1 MKISKHQKRS
11 CVIGPRASFGLSCL
25 STKESTTPDLT
36 IFTADTFSSAGL
48 DRFKNRYPESVYEC
62 SIAEQSLVGSS
73 AGFALSGGHALAV
86 TFAPFITMRAFEM
99 IRHSM
104 GYMNAPLKIA
114 GLASGVAF
122 GQLGYTHCSIE
133 DVSIINS
140 VPNIE
145 IFSLSDPSLYQ
156 SLLPSIIDSSN
167 PSYIRV
173 TGEPGLTP
181 IPLTVFSESPYI
193 HSISQGSN
201 DVIAL
206 VTGSLTS
213 FAYESLSLLPETVS
227 QNLSL
232 YSLSKIKP
240 LDLSSISMILDT
252 CRHIILLDEG
262 LFSGLGSIF
271 AEAYPQYVSKTTFR
285 CHPNSYLDIGDYR
298 HMLFQASLSPQHIAD
313 LISQIVQSL

>member
-1 MKISKHQKRS
+1 MNIPKHQKRS

-25 STKESTTPDLT
+25 SAKESTIPDLT

-48 DRFKNRYPESVYEC
+48 DRFKNKYPDSVYEC

-73 AGFALSGGHALAV
+73 AGYALSGGHALAV
-86 TFAPFITMRAFEM
+86 TFAPFITMRAFEV

-104 GYMNAPLKIA
+104 GYMNVPLKIA

-133 DVSIINS
+133 DVAIINS
-140 VPNIE
+140 VPNVE
-145 IFSLSDPSLYQ
+145 IYSLSDPSLYQ
-156 SLLPSIIDSSN
+156 LLLPSIIDSSY

-181 IPLTVFSESPYI
+181 IPLTFLPESPYI
-193 HSISQGSN
+193 HSIFQGSN
-201 DVIAL
+201 DVVAL
-206 VTGSLTS
+206 VTGSLSS
-213 FAYESLSLLPETVS
+213 FAYESLSLLPDSVS
-227 QNLSL
+227 KNISL

-240 LDLSSISMILDT
+240 LDLSPISAILDA
-252 CRHIILLDEG
+252 CQSILLLDEG

-271 AEAYPQYVSKTTFR
+271 SEFYPKYVSKTTFR
-285 CHPNSYLDIGDYR
+285 FHPNSYLDIGDYR

-313 LISQIVQSL
+313 LISHTVQSL